1 MAEQRMK
8 VRDKKVQKMTRDGLV
23 EENLTDKSS
32 VRVSNRASDVQ
43 MGRKQG
49 EKEVSLVDKSPR
61 QPEQRGKVRPSV
73 QKSRDAP
80 ELMRTEKKS
89 EDFGQSKKQQ
99 NRKRIR
105 AEAEKES
112 RMLEASKESSS
123 GRLREKRA
131 DLSESR
137 GDSRR
142 KQTGGSKR
150 PKQKQRLKF
159 AYEETG
165 ASVKSGRETDKLN
178 QMDADGVNFRHQKQK
193 EQARKFSYEE
203 AKKKTEA
210 KNHSKKAQVYHAQ
223 DRENSGKKKSR
234 LKFGEGESMK
244 MEKTSVVK
252 KAGVAASA
260 ALHREI
266 SKNEDD
272 NAAVEGVHKLEEGGE
287 GAYRLEQRSVRRR
300 KQRVSRKRN
309 RQERQAEKRA
319 QAASRQEQK
328 KLKKQLQKQRIK
340 REYAKVKRSEQTAG
354 TAVKGTIDYIKKIG
368 GKVTNFF
375 KENRKVY
382 ISIAVLIGLMFLIM
396 TSVTSCSSVFI
407 QNLITYTG
415 TSYLSSD
422 QAIREAELYYTQL
435 EANLQE
441 RINNME
447 SEEPGHDE
455 YRYDIGPIEHDPF
468 ILISYLSAKYE
479 EFTFEQV
486 KPELDALFALQYH
499 LETEAV
505 NETVTETTTVR
516 VGESLGQVVTSGY
529 CNCPICC
536 GIWSGGPTASGV
548 YPTANHTLAVDAS
561 DPFVPIG
568 TKVVMNGVEYTVEDT
583 GAFARYGV
591 QFDVYYDNHAAASA
605 HGHQTWECY
614 LADDNGSN
622 EVEVTRTREI
632 DVLNVTLN
640 SGNLM
645 SICQDRLGIFQK
657 ELFSAY
663 NDTKGNLQ
671 MFATPVDFNWYSSV
685 TSYYGY
691 RIHPISGANQL
702 HNGMD
707 IGAPEGTKVMAG
719 LTGTVTT
726 SAYNDSYGNYVIIKD
741 SKGYELRYSFTS
753 NILIIFVL
761 SCVPKILFFSINHQ
775 PPILYTKS

>member
-23 EENLTDKSS
+23 EENLTEKSS

-49 EKEVSLVDKSPR
+49 EKEVSLVDKYPSQSKR
-61 QPEQRGKVRPSV
+61 RGKNIRPSV

-80 ELMRTEKKS
+80 ELMRTEKQS
-89 EDFGQSKKQQ
+89 EDFGQSRKQQ

-105 AEAEKES
+105 AEAGKES
-112 RMLEASKESSS
+112 RYAEESKASQS
-123 GRLREKRA
+123 GRLKEKHV

-137 GDSRR
+137 GDSRN
-142 KQTGGSKR
+142 KKNGGSKK

-165 ASVKSGRETDKLN
+165 ASVKSDRETDKMN

-203 AKKKTEA
+203 AKNKTEA

-223 DRENSGKKKSR
+223 DGENSGKKKSR

-272 NAAVEGVHKLEEGGE
+272 NAAVEGVHKLEESGE
-287 GAYRLEQRSVRRR
+287 GAYRLEQRSVRHR
-300 KQRVSRKRN
+300 KQRASRKRN

-340 REYAKVKRSEQTAG
+340 RDYAKAKRSEQTVG
-354 TAVKGTIDYIKKIG
+354 TAAKGTIDYIKKIG

-382 ISIAVLIGLMFLIM
+382 ISVAVLIGLMFLTM

-486 KPELDALFALQYH
+486 KPELDTLFALQYH

-505 NETVTETTTVR
+505 NETVTETMTVR

-568 TKVVMNGVEYTVEDT
+568 TKVVMNGVE
-583 GAFARYGV
+583 
-591 QFDVYYDNHAAASA
+591 
-605 HGHQTWECY
+605 
-614 LADDNGSN
+614 
-622 EVEVTRTREI
+622 
-632 DVLNVTLN
+632 
-640 SGNLM
+640 
-645 SICQDRLGIFQK
+645 
-657 ELFSAY
+657 
-663 NDTKGNLQ
+663 
-671 MFATPVDFNWYSSV
+671 
-685 TSYYGY
+685 
-691 RIHPISGANQL
+691 
-702 HNGMD
+702 
-707 IGAPEGTKVMAG
+707 
-719 LTGTVTT
+719 
-726 SAYNDSYGNYVIIKD
+726 
-741 SKGYELRYSFTS
+741 
-753 NILIIFVL
+753 
-761 SCVPKILFFSINHQ
+761 
-775 PPILYTKS
+775 